1 MTVQEFINDFKKD
14 KVANTN
20 INDHVVSDYI
30 KKKLEVKEYIP
41 VVDKQNIIKAVV
53 DSAMENDNGF
63 ITINSITQYIG
74 FVVSMLMSHTNLHI
88 EDAYDDYDL
97 LSQTGLLNAVIST
110 FQEDYEACNI
120 FLNMYVNDTLQY
132 NSTQYQLASFMD
144 KIGDN
149 LQDII
154 ATLRCKVEEIN
165 LTDLLKDA
173 NVSSET
179 IDSILE
185 SLK

>member
-41 VVDKQNIIKAVV
+41 IAEKQNVIYTVVDN
-53 DSAMENDNGF
+53 AMENVHGF
-63 ITINSITQYIG
+63 TATHSIEQYVE
-74 FVVSMLMSHTNLHI
+74 FVMAMLRTHTNLEI
-88 EDAYDDYDL
+88 EDAYADYDL
-97 LSQTGLLNAVIST
+97 LSQTGLLNAVMST

-120 FLNMYVNDTLQY
+120 FLNMYVKDTLQY
-132 NSTQYQLASFMD
+132 NSTQYPLASLLD
-144 KIGDN
+144 NIGDS
-149 LQDII
+149 LQDLLT
-154 ATLRCKVEEIN
+154 TLRVKTEEIN

-179 IDSILE
+179 IDSIFG